1 MALLLTLLLFY
12 SAVYGWAAPQLQVPP
27 VSFTRIPLKGVV
39 KLDSAEQG
47 AEIQVWVGGKRAEQR
62 LQGDTLVWQV
72 SLDESGVTKVEVRF
86 FNDVIATQKTTTL
99 PGWTT
104 TLPALLAIGLALA
117 TRQVILSLFAGI
129 WLGAWLLHAFSFE
142 GIWLGVLDVVS
153 RFTLHAIA
161 PPSGNSDH
169 AAVLLFTLLI
179 GGFVGIITKNGGA
192 YGLVER
198 FRRFA
203 RSATS
208 GQLTTSFLGILFF
221 FDDYANA
228 LVIGNVMR
236 PITDRL
242 RISREKLAYL
252 VDSTSAPIAS
262 LMIMTTWI
270 GFEIGLIQDAVA
282 KIPEINQSGY
292 EIFIASLAYRFYPIL
307 ALVLLFIL
315 ILLRRD
321 IGPMWKAEIK
331 ARRQAE
337 KAVYDAPGDRETP
350 EPHSSVD
357 THKHYASSALIP
369 LAVLLGVLFWGLLTT
384 GSGDTLSQILGSANS
399 YQAMLWA
406 SIAGCIA
413 AIAMGVL
420 LRNFSIAQSM
430 KAWMEGVQQ
439 MMVAVVIL
447 VLAWGLAEV
456 NHTLHTATYLTSLL
470 SDTIAPI
477 WLPTAVF
484 VLAAFASFAT
494 GSSWG
499 VMAILMPLVI
509 PLTWSVLETHHL
521 TGTSTALSIFYAT
534 VGSVLAGSV
543 WGDHCSPISDTTI
556 LSSLASGCD
565 HIEHVRTQ
573 LPYALLAG
581 IVAIFFGLLP
591 TAMGI
596 PWWIA
601 LGIATVILLGVVRL
615 LGKPV
620 PEYRIDR

>member
-1 MALLLTLLLFY
+1 MVLLLILLLLC
-12 SAVYGWAAPQLQVPP
+12 STYGWATPQLQVPP
-27 VSFTRIPLKGVV
+27 VSFTRIPLKGTV

-47 AEIQVWVGGKRAEQR
+47 RAIQVWVGGKRAEQQFR
-62 LQGDTLVWQV
+62 GDTLVWQAM
-72 SLDESGVTKVEVRF
+72 LDESGETEVVLQF
-86 FNDVIATQKTTTL
+86 SNDVIAIQKTKTL

-104 TLPALLAIGLALA
+104 TLPALIAIGLAFI

-129 WLGAWLLHAFSFE
+129 WFGAWLLYAFSIE
-142 GIWLGVLDVVS
+142 GIYLSIFDVVS

-192 YGLVER
+192 YGLVKR
-198 FRRFA
+198 FQRFA

-236 PITDRL
+236 PIADRL

-252 VDSTSAPIAS
+252 VDSTSAPVAS

-282 KIPEINQSGY
+282 KIPGINQSGY

-307 ALVLLFIL
+307 ALVLLFIV

-321 IGPMWKAEIK
+321 IGPMWKAEVK
-331 ARRQAE
+331 ARQQAE
-337 KAVYDAPGDRETP
+337 SVVYATP
-350 EPHSSVD
+350 ENEGTLEPHSSAEV
-357 THKHYASSALIP
+357 HKHYAASALIP
-369 LAVLLGVLFWGLLTT
+369 LAILLGVLFWGLLTT
-384 GSGDTLSQILGSANS
+384 GSGNTLSQILGSANS

-439 MMVAVVIL
+439 MMVAAVIL
-447 VLAWGLAEV
+447 LLAWGLAEV
-456 NHTLHTATYLTSLL
+456 NHTLGTATYLTSLL

-477 WLPTAVF
+477 WLPTTVF

-509 PLTWSVLETHHL
+509 PLTWSVLETYHL
-521 TGTSTALSIFYAT
+521 TGTSSALSIFYAT

-581 IVAIFFGLLP
+581 VVAIFLGLLP

-596 PWWIA
+596 PWWGA
-601 LGIATVILLGVVRL
+601 LGIAILVLLGFVRL
-615 LGKPV
+615 LGKSV